1 MIKILVSAI
10 AILMSLVQIYWGA
23 FGVSDPFHQ
32 RIIHLLFGLVLVFLT
47 SRLKINGLSKN
58 AALAIDWLLVAFVII
73 SLGYLLVNLDY
84 VSYERIAFITP
95 VLKTEKVLGIVLI
108 LLILEGTRRFTGMAL
123 PALTVAAL
131 VYPFAGP
138 YLPGI
143 FKHGGYDFERIID
156 VVYLSP
162 QGVFGL
168 PLAVSA
174 TYVALY
180 IIFGAFLNESGLG
193 KFFIN
198 FSQAFVGYRVG
209 GPAKVAIIGSGF
221 MGMLT
226 GTATGNVVTTGT
238 FTIPLMKSIGYR
250 PYYAGAVEA
259 IASTGGIIMPPVM
272 GSVAFIMSEITGV
285 SYGKIIIHAFI
296 PAVLYYLSLYF
307 MVHFEA
313 VKTGLKGLSKDQLPD
328 GKQILMHSWHL
339 TIPILVLLYYLI
351 RQYTASTA
359 VIYSLLSLVIV
370 ANFRRS
376 TRMGLKKLLKA
387 LEAGARGTL
396 VVIMAVAS
404 AGIIVGMINLTGLGV
419 RLTSSI
425 VEIAGGNLYLALI
438 LSAISAVVMGMGLPS
453 VVAYLILAGLV
464 APSLIQIGVPMV
476 AAHFFI
482 IYFSITAFFTPPF
495 CTAAYA
501 AAGIAGSPIM
511 KTGFTAVRLGS
522 ACYIIP
528 FMFVFGPALLALG
541 GIFEILIAF
550 TTSVMGIFLL
560 AITAEGHY
568 KVAMSWSDRIIS
580 SVGALFLIK
589 PGAITDVIGFA
600 CFAAIIFIHKRKW
613 KKIRAA

>member
-1 MIKILVSAI
+1 MIKFSIAAI
-10 AILMSLVQIYWGA
+10 GIFMSLVQIYWGT
-23 FGVSDPFHQ
+23 FGVSDPLRQ
-32 RIIHLLFGLVLVFLT
+32 RIIHLTFGLVLVFLT
-47 SRLKINGLSKN
+47 SRLKISGLSKKT
-58 AALAIDWLLVAFVII
+58 ALAIDLLLVAFVVI

-95 VLKTEKVLGIVLI
+95 VLKTEKVFGIVLI
-108 LLILEGTRRFTGMAL
+108 VLILEGTRRFTGMAL

-131 VYPFAGP
+131 VYPFVGP

-174 TYVALY
+174 SYVALY
-180 IIFGAFLNESGLG
+180 IIFGSFLNESGLG

-285 SYGKIIIHAFI
+285 NYGKIIIHAFI

-313 VKTGLKGLSKDQLPD
+313 VKTGLKGLPKDQLPD
-328 GKQILMHSWHL
+328 AKQILLNSWHL
-339 TIPILVLLYYLI
+339 TIPIMVLLYYLI

-359 VIYSLLSLVIV
+359 VIYSLFSLVIV
-370 ANFRRS
+370 ANFRSS
-376 TRMGLKKLLKA
+376 TRMGLKQVLKA
-387 LEAGARGTL
+387 LETGAKGTL

-404 AGIIVGMINLTGLGV
+404 AGIIVGMINLTGLGI

-438 LSAISAVVMGMGLPS
+438 LSAISAIVMGMGLPS

-464 APSLIQIGVPMV
+464 APSLMQIGVPMI

-541 GIFEILIAF
+541 GVFEILIAF

-560 AITAEGHY
+560 AITAEGY
-568 KVAMSWSDRIIS
+568 FKVPMSWSDRFISII
-580 SVGALFLIK
+580 GALFLIK
-589 PGAITDVIGFA
+589 PGALSDVIGFA
-600 CFAAIIFIHKRKW
+600 CFAAIIFIHNRKLKRSSG
-613 KKIRAA
+613 